1 MNCKVLALVILMLPA
16 CTIVSTSDA
25 EWRWPQEELVQV
37 ITVRYNYV

>member
-25 EWRWPQEELVQV
+25 EWRWPQDTNMIEP
-37 ITVRYNYV
+37 